1 MTLKPMN
8 KAKADQ
14 IAGLQSYLN
23 SKQREI
29 DGLLR
34 DYGDG
39 IRPSW
44 VSADLGLA
52 RDAISRMERAIKE
65 IMQEDDEHEPQ

>member
-1 MTLKPMN
+1 MD
-8 KAKADQ
+8 KAKADH
-14 IAGLQSYLN
+14 IAGLQAYLN

-39 IRPSW
+39 VRPSW
-44 VSADLGLA
+44 VSTDLMLA
-52 RDAISRMERAIKE
+52 RDAIARMEQAIKE
-65 IMQEDDEHEPQ
+65 IMESENYEPQ

>member
-1 MTLKPMN
+1 MN

-14 IAGLQSYLN
+14 IAALQAYLN

-34 DYGDG
+34 DHGDG
-39 IRPSW
+39 VRPSW
-44 VSADLGLA
+44 VSADLELA
-52 RDAISRMERAIKE
+52 RGAIARMEQAIKE
-65 IMQEDDEHEPQ
+65 IMEDKNHAK

>member
-1 MTLKPMN
+1 MD

-14 IAGLQSYLN
+14 IAGLQAYLN

-39 IRPSW
+39 VRPSW
-44 VSADLGLA
+44 VSGDLMLA
-52 RDAISRMERAIKE
+52 REAVARMERAIEE
-65 IMQEDDEHEPQ
+65 IMQEDDAK

>member
-1 MTLKPMN
+1 MN

-14 IAGLQSYLN
+14 IAGLQSYIN

-34 DYGDG
+34 DYEGV
-39 IRPSW
+39 RPSW
-44 VSADLGLA
+44 VSTDLALA
-52 RDAISRMERAIKE
+52 RDAIARMEQAIKE
-65 IMQEDDEHEPQ
+65 IMESENYEPQ

>member
-1 MTLKPMN
+1 MD

-14 IAGLQSYLN
+14 IAGLQAYLN

-39 IRPSW
+39 VRPSW
-44 VSADLGLA
+44 VSGDLALA
-52 RDAISRMERAIKE
+52 QAAISRMERAIEE
-65 IMQEDDEHEPQ
+65 IMQEDDEHEPH

>member
-1 MTLKPMN
+1 MD
-8 KAKADQ
+8 KAKADH

-39 IRPSW
+39 VRPSW
-44 VSADLGLA
+44 VSTDLALA
-52 RDAISRMERAIKE
+52 RDAIARMEQAIKE
-65 IMQEDDEHEPQ
+65 IMEDDSYAG

>member
-1 MTLKPMN
+1 MD

-14 IAGLQSYLN
+14 IAGLQAYLN

-39 IRPSW
+39 VRPSW
-44 VSADLGLA
+44 VSGDLALA
-52 RDAISRMERAIKE
+52 QAAIARMEQAIKE
-65 IMQEDDEHEPQ
+65 IMESENYEPQ

>member
-1 MTLKPMN
+1 MD

-14 IAGLQSYLN
+14 IAGLQAYLN
-23 SKQREI
+23 SKKREI
-29 DGLLR
+29 DWLLR

-44 VSADLGLA
+44 VSADLALA
-52 RDAISRMERAIKE
+52 RDAIARMERAIKE
-65 IMQEDDEHEPQ
+65 IMEDDNYVG

>member
-1 MTLKPMN
+1 MD

-14 IAGLQSYLN
+14 IAGLQAYLN

-39 IRPSW
+39 VRPSW
-44 VSADLGLA
+44 VSTDLALA
-52 RDAISRMERAIKE
+52 REAVARMERAIEE
-65 IMQEDDEHEPQ
+65 IMQEDDHEPH

>member
-8 KAKADQ
+8 KAKVDH

-23 SKQREI
+23 SKKREI
-29 DGLLR
+29 DGLLL

-39 IRPSW
+39 VRPSW
-44 VSADLGLA
+44 VSTDLALA
-52 RDAISRMERAIKE
+52 RDAIARMEQAIKE
-65 IMQEDDEHEPQ
+65 IMESENYEPQ

>member
-1 MTLKPMN
+1 MD

-14 IAGLQSYLN
+14 IAGLQAYLN

-39 IRPSW
+39 VRPSW
-44 VSADLGLA
+44 VSTDLALA
-52 RDAISRMERAIKE
+52 RDAIVRMERAIKE
-65 IMQEDDEHEPQ
+65 IMEDDSYAG